1 MYVSVLQ
8 TWIQEKKSV
17 LATVQEIET
26 KDLSSVITV
35 QRRLNVIQRDL
46 GALEDKVS
54 VDLFCFPSFSLA
66 CTLFSQLKISFLFI
80 TGRWVEERGRGT
92 FRKTSRG
99 NE

>member
-54 VDLFCFPSFSLA
+54 VAYFVCHLFPLPV
-66 CTLFSQLKISFLFI
+66 LYL
-80 TGRWVEERGRGT
+80 V
-92 FRKTSRG
+92 
-99 NE
+99 N